1 MKKSIISRTITT
13 TTCKAL
19 VVNLGDR
26 SVNEQLF
33 SIPSKYDTVD
43 KALAC
48 LRKDNTMIVSVL
60 SVEKTEK
67 LVGMYEE
74 DFIKNATAF
83 DERSKEN
90 RGMISKEVTVKTA
103 HVLEV
108 TPDRQVKDAYYIGC
122 DSEKTARKACS
133 DHGNLFVQLVDVTET
148 KQLYAMDA
156 AKFEQLAKS
165 MKDRFTL
172 NN

>member
-19 VVNLGDR
+19 SVNLEDR
-26 SVNEQLF
+26 SVKE
-33 SIPSKYDTVD
+33 ITCAVPSKYGTVD
-43 KALAC
+43 KALAY
-48 LRKDNTMIVSVL
+48 LRKDNSLIVSVL
-60 SVEKTEK
+60 SVDKSEK

-90 RGMISKEVTVKTA
+90 RGMISKEVAVKTA

-108 TPDRQVKDAYYIGC
+108 TQDRQVKDSYYIGC
-122 DSEKTARKACS
+122 DSEKTARKACVE
-133 DHGNLFVQLVDVTET
+133 HGTLFVQLVGINET
-148 KQLYAMDA
+148 KQLYAMDS
-156 AKFEQLAKS
+156 AKFEQLAKP

-172 NN
+172 T

>member
-19 VVNLGDR
+19 AVNLVDR
-26 SVNEQLF
+26 SVSEQDF
-33 SIPSKYDTVD
+33 TIPAKYDTTD
-43 KALAC
+43 KALAF
-48 LRKDNTMIVSVL
+48 LRKDNSLIVSVL
-60 SVEKTEK
+60 SVNKEEK

-74 DFIKNATAF
+74 DFVKEATAF
-83 DERSKEN
+83 DNRSKEN
-90 RGMISKEVTVKTA
+90 RGMISKEISIKSA

-108 TPDRQVKDAYYIGC
+108 TPDRKVNDAYYVGAY
-122 DSEKTARKACS
+122 DEKTARKACA
-133 DHGNLFVQLVDVTET
+133 DHGTLFVQLVDVTET

-156 AKFEQLAKS
+156 AKFEKLAKP

-172 NN
+172 A

>member
-1 MKKSIISRTITT
+1 MKKSIISRTIAT
-13 TTCKAL
+13 TTCKAIT
-19 VVNLGDR
+19 VNLEDR
-26 SVNEQLF
+26 SVKEINCAV
-33 SIPSKYDTVD
+33 PSKYDTVD
-43 KALAC
+43 KALAY
-48 LRKDNTMIVSVL
+48 LRKDNSLIVSVL
-60 SVEKTEK
+60 SIEKIEK

-74 DFIKNATAF
+74 DFVKNATAF
-83 DERSKEN
+83 NERSKEN

-122 DSEKTARKACS
+122 ESEKTARKACAE
-133 DHGNLFVQLVDVTET
+133 HGTLFVQLVGINET

-156 AKFEQLAKS
+156 AKFEQLAKP

-172 NN
+172 A